1 MSTNLGDFKKR
12 KDLLFCIDSDG
23 CAIDTMDIKH
33 IRCFGPCMVEEWG
46 LSEWEAPIL
55 DRWNVVNLYSMTRGI
70 NRFKGLSKALKEIDN
85 TYIKIDGVDVLDE
98 WVEHSPELSNEAL
111 KKAIQE
117 NDNICLRKALSW
129 SENVNNKIN
138 ELSFE
143 DKKPFDGVK
152 EALEYA
158 HQFGDVAIVSSANRQ
173 AVVEEWELYHLLEHV
188 DIILA
193 QDAGS
198 KAYCIQELIKKG
210 YDKEKVLM
218 TGDAPGDYEA
228 AKKNGVYYYPILVR
242 HERDSWTEFVSEA
255 VSRIRDGSYG
265 GEYQQ
270 KKVDEFINNLN

>member
-23 CAIDTMDIKH
+23 CAMDTMDIKH

-173 AVVEEWELYHLLEHV
+173 AVVEEWELYHLLNHV